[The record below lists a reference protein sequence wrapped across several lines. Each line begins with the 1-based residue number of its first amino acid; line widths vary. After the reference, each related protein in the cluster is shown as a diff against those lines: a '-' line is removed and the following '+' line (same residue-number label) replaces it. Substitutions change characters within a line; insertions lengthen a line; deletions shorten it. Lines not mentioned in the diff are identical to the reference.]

1 MRDAVLIFDLDG
13 TLFLTESVT
22 VPAVQDSFREARIEV
37 PAEAFILNFI
47 GSPMSELAQWVQSVC
62 GNRDADA
69 IMRQIDGKE
78 MALVESIG
86 QLFPNVSDV
95 LRSLRKDYRTL
106 AICTNGGPDYANR
119 VIDSQGIRQ
128 FFDVVRCRTSH
139 EDNKPAMVAEII
151 GNAGLTEGV
160 VTGDRREDVEAAR
173 RNSLRAI
180 GAGYGYGS
188 EDELEDADAVAHA
201 ASEIP
206 NLVSQLLGN

>member
-13 TLFLTESVT
+13 TLFLSESVT
-22 VPAVQDSFREARIEV
+22 VPAVQDTFRDAGMEV
-37 PAEAFILNFI
+37 PGEAFILNFI
-47 GSPMSELAQWVQSVC
+47 GSPMSELTEWVQSVC
-62 GNRDADA
+62 GNRNAEEL
-69 IMRQIDGKE
+69 IRQIDAKE

-95 LRSLRKDYRTL
+95 LVSLRRDYKAL
-106 AICTNGGPDYANR
+106 AICTNGGPDYANG

-151 GNAGLTEGV
+151 GNIGLTEGV

-173 RNSLRAI
+173 RNSLQAI

-188 EDELEDADAVAHA
+188 EDELKDADAVAHA

-206 NLVSQLLGN
+206 DLVSQVLGD